1 MRVKHGLVT
10 AAFCIA
16 GTSALLALAIIAV
29 GLLIV
34 PVQRTVASPARGQDQ
49 TIHVGVPLVNIYAT
63 VVDNRNAC
71 VPDLD
76 QSDFK
81 IFEDKVEQKV
91 AFFSREKTLPLSIGL
106 LIDTSGSVKDRISAE
121 QKAAAQFLHGVLQK
135 GDKAFIMT
143 FDVDSVLLANWT
155 SDLPTLDDAV
165 DRIQAG
171 IGVPKS
177 GPIPQYR
184 GGTLLYDTIY
194 AAAAKKMTDQGRRKA
209 LIILTDADDDGSEK
223 KITDAIE
230 AAQRADTVVQVLL
243 VRDKTGLAF
252 FDVAK
257 RLAGDTG
264 GRAIEVANPKN
275 LQSAFD
281 QISDELHS
289 EYSIGYYPTNSNP
302 DGKYRQLKGEL
313 TNKKYKVSARK
324 GYYART
330 AGN

>member
-1 MRVKHGLVT
+1 MRAKRRLVR
-10 AAFCIA
+10 AEFCIN
-16 GTSALLALAIIAV
+16 GTAALLALAIA
-29 GLLIV
+29 GSLLVV
-34 PVQRTVASPARGQDQ
+34 PVKRTIASPARGQDQ

-63 VVDNRNAC
+63 VVDNRNAYI
-71 VPDLD
+71 PDLD

-81 IFEDKVEQKV
+81 IFEDKVEQKI
-91 AFFSREKTLPLSIGL
+91 AFFSREKTLPLSLGL
-106 LIDTSGSVKDRISAE
+106 LIDTSGSVQDRISAE
-121 QKAAAQFLHGVLQK
+121 QNAATQFLHSILQK
-135 GDKAFIMT
+135 GDKAFIIA
-143 FDVDSVLLANWT
+143 FDVGAVTLSDWT
-155 SDLPTLDDAV
+155 SDLPTLDAAV
-165 DRIQAG
+165 GRLQAG
-171 IGVPKS
+171 IGIPRS
-177 GPIPQYR
+177 GPLPES
-184 GGTLLYDTIY
+184 GGTRLYDTIY
-194 AAAAKKMTDQGRRKA
+194 AASVKKMTDEGRRKA

-230 AAQRADTVVQVLL
+230 AAQRADTIVQVLL

-257 RLAGDTG
+257 RLAGETG
-264 GRAIEVANPKN
+264 GRAIEVANPKD

-289 EYSIGYYPTNSNP
+289 EYSIGYYPANSNL
-302 DGKYRQLKGEL
+302 DGKYRQLKVEL